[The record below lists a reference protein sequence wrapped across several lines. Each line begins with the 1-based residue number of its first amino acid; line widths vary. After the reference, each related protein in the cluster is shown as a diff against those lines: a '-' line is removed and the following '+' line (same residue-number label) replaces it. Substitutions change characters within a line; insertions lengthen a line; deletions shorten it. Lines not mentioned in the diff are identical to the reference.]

1 MVSIYKGHPR
11 AMMQLRPCQGLSNVV
26 FMTYYLEKYN
36 AKTHW
41 ISASI
46 DCLVVVCGS
55 CAHNGRE
62 SAVRSGRLYRF
73 CRYVTAL
80 CYHWNLSCFYRRKTA
95 NNQGIFVR
103 KSRDDGHPRGLVT
116 TCFIHVSDYY
126 SWRTFRDVHL
136 WNTVL
141 AHHCVVCHS
150 FPCGGAGFCSC
161 VSRSGDFEFLRGRIK
176 MQLYWVVMT
185 ERRVCFFKK
194 ANSLILVTCQGGLY
208 QRFSPFS
215 VYLLHVHFF
224 FLTSDLSINF
234 WQFCEELCLSWFV
247 IHVVTGVG

>member
-1 MVSIYKGHPR
+1 MWSSWR
-11 AMMQLRPCQGLSNVV
+11 TTLRNIAG
-26 FMTYYLEKYN
+26 
-36 AKTHW
+36 KTHW
-41 ISASI
+41 TLGSI
-46 DCLVVVCGS
+46 GCPVVVRGS
-55 CAHNGRE
+55 RGHNGRK

-80 CYHWNLSCFYRRKTA
+80 CYHWNLSCFYRRKAA
-95 NNQGIFVR
+95 NNQRIFVR
-103 KSRDDGHPRGLVT
+103 KSRDDGHPRGLVI

-126 SWRTFRDVHL
+126 SRRTFRDLHL

-141 AHHCVVCHS
+141 AYHCVVCHS

-176 MQLYWVVMT
+176 MQLHWLVMT
-185 ERRVCFFKK
+185 ERRVCCFMK
-194 ANSLILVTCQGGLY
+194 ANSLILVRYQGGLL
-208 QRFSPFS
+208 SKILPFFC
-215 VYLLHVHFF
+215 VFTTCIFLFF
-224 FLTSDLSINF
+224 ASDLSINF